1 MTGEIP
7 LISAHKE
14 IQKEDFSMGGI
25 IVNGKLSSFSI
36 VLLVL
41 FCLIVIQSIGGYL
54 QISDYRKAI
63 RRMHKLG
70 NVGVGQRRGKFLNGH
85 VVIIACDNAGMIT
98 GAEVMDGIGVWA
110 RFHKVDS
117 FLGQPLV
124 GNTVSSFIEETEG
137 FTKAQFNRW
146 RGYVRALEA
155 LDARLAGKELTREQE
170 RYMKKKELG

>member
-1 MTGEIP
+1 M
-7 LISAHKE
+7 S
-14 IQKEDFSMGGI
+14 GI
-25 IVNGKLSSFSI
+25 FAEGRLSGLSI
-36 VLLVL
+36 AILVL
-41 FCLIVIQSIGGYL
+41 FCLIAIQSVGGYL
-54 QISDYRKAI
+54 QIKDYQKAV

-70 NVGVGQRRGKFLNGH
+70 NVGVGQRRGRFLNGH
-85 VVIIACDNAGMIT
+85 VVIIACDNEGIIN

-117 FLGQPLV
+117 FLDKPLV
-124 GNTVSSFIEETEG
+124 GNTVSSFIGETES

-170 RYMKKKELG
+170 RYMKKKKMG